1 MPIDEGFSATLR
13 REMDPIWKK
22 ILSQELTAFC
32 RRKLA
37 AYKVPRILGFRD
49 LLPVSPA
56 GKILRRELR

>member
-1 MPIDEGFSATLR
+1 MRASRRRCDGRWTLSV
-13 REMDPIWKK
+13 KK

-37 AYKVPRILGFRD
+37 AYKVPRIPGFRD